1 MGPVNIEIL
10 LQKQKPLAA
19 QQNETDFGQGKQRDS
34 LQTLAS

>member
-10 LQKQKPLAA
+10 LQKLKPLATE
-19 QQNETDFGQGKQRDS
+19 QNETDFGQGNQRDS